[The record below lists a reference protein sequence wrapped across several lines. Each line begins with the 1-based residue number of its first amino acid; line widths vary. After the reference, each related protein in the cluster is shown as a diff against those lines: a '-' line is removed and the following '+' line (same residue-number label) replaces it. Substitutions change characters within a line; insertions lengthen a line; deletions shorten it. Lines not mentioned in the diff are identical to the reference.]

1 MNKTNWQD
9 RINWETRINWQ
20 IGVCCQELIEFCGTN
35 ERSTTRVVQ
44 TYNSQVL

>member
-9 RINWETRINWQ
+9 RINWEHRINWQ
-20 IGVCCQELIEFCGTN
+20 VAVCCHELIEFCGTN
-35 ERSTTRVVQ
+35 EHSITRVVQ

>member
-9 RINWETRINWQ
+9 RINWEHRIA
-20 IGVCCQELIEFCGTN
+20 VCCQELIEFCGTN
-35 ERSTTRVVQ
+35 EHSITRVVQ